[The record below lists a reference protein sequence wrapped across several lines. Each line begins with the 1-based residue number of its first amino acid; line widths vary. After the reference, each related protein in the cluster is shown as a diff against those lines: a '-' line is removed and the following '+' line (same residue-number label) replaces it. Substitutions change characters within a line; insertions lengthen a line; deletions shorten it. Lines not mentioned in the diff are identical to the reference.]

1 MRLVQRDI
9 QIPVGWIENCA
20 LFSQY
25 ARKIKASSMWLNTS
39 VVKGVPMKP
48 KEHYVAAVT

>member
-20 LFSQY
+20 LFTQY
-25 ARKIKASSMWLNTS
+25 AQEIKTSCMWPNTS
-39 VVKGVPMKP
+39 VVKGGPY
-48 KEHYVAAVT
+48 ES